1 MKKIVTV
8 IKPFTLKQNVYV
20 YEDNDVIDVTQVNLK
35 ELENLIIEKANEY
48 EVNDVALIGARKFSA
63 GIKDKIQKAEMDKYN
78 YNKLNIEI
86 RAN

>member
-20 YEDNDVIDVTQVNLK
+20 YEDNEILDVTQAALS
-35 ELENLIIEKANEY
+35 ELEDTITTKANEY
-48 EVNDVALIGARKFSA
+48 DTTEVTLVGARKFSA
-63 GIKDKIQKAEMDKYN
+63 GIKNKIQKAEMDKYN
-78 YNKLNIEI
+78 CNKLNIEV

>member
-20 YEDNDVIDVTQVNLK
+20 YEDNEILDVTQAALS
-35 ELENLIIEKANEY
+35 ELEDTITTKANEY
-48 EVNDVALIGARKFSA
+48 DTNEITLVGARKFSA
-63 GIKDKIQKAEMDKYN
+63 GIKNKIQKAEMDKYN
-78 YNKLNIEI
+78 CNKLNIEI

>member
-20 YEDNDVIDVTQVNLK
+20 YEDNEVIDVTQAALT
-35 ELENLIIEKANEY
+35 ELEDTIITKANEY
-48 EVNDVALIGARKFSA
+48 EANDITLVGAKKFSA
-63 GIKDKIQKAEMDKYN
+63 GIKNKIKQAEMSKYN
-78 YNKLNIEI
+78 CDKLNIEV

>member
-20 YEDNDVIDVTQVNLK
+20 YEDNEIIDVTQAALSD
-35 ELENLIIEKANEY
+35 LEDIITTKANEY
-48 EVNDVALIGARKFSA
+48 ETTEVTLVGARKFSA
-63 GIKDKIQKAEMDKYN
+63 GIKNKIQKAEMDKYN
-78 YNKLNIEI
+78 CNKLNIEV

>member
-20 YEDNDVIDVTQVNLK
+20 YEDNEIIDVTQAALSD
-35 ELENLIIEKANEY
+35 LEDTITTKANEY
-48 EVNDVALIGARKFSA
+48 ETTEVTLVGARKFSA
-63 GIKDKIQKAEMDKYN
+63 GIKNKIQKAEMDKYN
-78 YNKLNIEI
+78 CNKLNIEV

>member
-20 YEDNDVIDVTQVNLK
+20 YEDNDVIDITQVNLK
-35 ELENLIIEKANEY
+35 ELEDLIIAKAE
-48 EVNDVALIGARKFSA
+48 EFDITDVTLVGAKKFST
-63 GIKDKIQKAEMDKYN
+63 GIKKKIQENEISKYN
-78 YNKLNIEI
+78 TNKLNIEI

>member
-20 YEDNDVIDVTQVNLK
+20 YEDNDIIDVTQVNLK
-35 ELENLIIEKANEY
+35 ELEDIITTKASEY
-48 EVNDVALIGARKFSA
+48 EINDVTLVGARKFSA
-63 GIKDKIQKAEMDKYN
+63 GIKNKIQKTEMDKYN
-78 YNKLNIEI
+78 CNKLNIEI

>member
-20 YEDNDVIDVTQVNLK
+20 YEDNEVIDVTQI
-35 ELENLIIEKANEY
+35 ELSKLEDAITSKAEEY
-48 EVNDVALIGARKFSA
+48 NTDDVTLVGAKKFSA
-63 GIKDKIQKAEMDKYN
+63 GIKNKIQNAEMAKYN
-78 YNKLNIEI
+78 CNKLNIEI